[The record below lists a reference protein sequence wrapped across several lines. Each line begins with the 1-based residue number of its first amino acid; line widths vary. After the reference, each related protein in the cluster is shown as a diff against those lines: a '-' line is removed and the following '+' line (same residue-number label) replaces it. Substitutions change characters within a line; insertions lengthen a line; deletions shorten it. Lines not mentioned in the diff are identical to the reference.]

1 MMMSRRTLQILP
13 MVAVVIVDDKVNE
26 YYLHEVV
33 IKKQNEDETPF
44 KTGTSQKTTPSDA
57 SSSIYTLLEKL
68 QNVNKQF
75 SKNTFIDS
83 EGNELTNEQQE
94 YFKDRKVRDEDGNL
108 LVVYHG
114 TYEDFTVFD
123 KTKGRTNM
131 DIQGSFFSHWE
142 IDAGGY
148 GPNVKAYYLNITNP
162 ADEQTGYKALRK
174 YQGQNGAG
182 IKAREYLES
191 LGYDGVNNGNE
202 EYIAF
207 NSNQIKLIDNATPTN
222 KSDIRYSRNTDVDEF
237 DENNY
242 NVINTTGLKRY
253 GELKSEVMTWDN
265 IKYPNQVR
273 CIELASKGFYMY
285 KMLDNDTKDIL
296 VFKPKIKYARRQYNE
311 IRRAYRRGVNGI
323 TVSASTLFENI
334 RNGGYD
340 DRNISR
346 NGQGQLDND
355 ATLNAESL
363 RPERNSN
370 GRGSLENDNNDNLLE
385 RLDKHSRN
393 TRLNHDENFD
403 DVNEAF
409 EQALNVLQ
417 NIKGID
423 VSSEV
428 VEEVGYGRLLALLK
442 KGKLVKP

>member
-1 MMMSRRTLQILP
+1 MGSLITITSAINESIP
-13 MVAVVIVDDKVNE
+13 KSNDD
-26 YYLHEVV
+26 
-33 IKKQNEDETPF
+33 
-44 KTGTSQKTTPSDA
+44 
-57 SSSIYTLLEKL
+57 
-68 QNVNKQF
+68 
-75 SKNTFIDS
+75 
-83 EGNELTNEQQE
+83 
-94 YFKDRKVRDEDGNL
+94 
-108 LVVYHG
+108 
-114 TYEDFTVFD
+114 
-123 KTKGRTNM
+123 
-131 DIQGSFFSHWE
+131 
-142 IDAGGY
+142 
-148 GPNVKAYYLNITNP
+148 VKAYYLNITNP

-174 YQGQNGAG
+174 YQGQNEAG

-222 KSDIRYSRNTDVDEF
+222 KSDIRYSRNIDVDEF

-242 NVINTTGLKRY
+242 NVINTTGLKKY

-273 CIELASKGFYMY
+273 CIELASKGFYLY

-296 VFKPKIKYARRQYNE
+296 AFKPKIKYARRQYNE

-346 NGQGQLDND
+346 NGQGQLDNY

-363 RPERNSN
+363 RPESNSN
-370 GRGSLENDNNDNLLE
+370 GRGSLENDNNDNLSE
-385 RLDKHSRN
+385 RLNKHSRN
-393 TRLNHDENFD
+393 TRLNYDENFD
-403 DVNEAF
+403 DVNDAF
-409 EQALNVLQ
+409 EQAIKVLQ
-417 NIKGID
+417 KINGID
-423 VSSEV
+423 ISSEL
-428 VEEVGYGRLLALLK
+428 VEEIGNGRLIALLK